1 MSPDGDEDKKILRVE
16 TEKQPKC
23 LHCKLDCQFKG
34 KDKGPKIGDLVSA
47 PKECGYRMRLQETAG
62 RLTTSLSQ
70 HVAAMN
76 RTLANVQA
84 IKLGGLIRAEFG
96 AITELNKYYQQ
107 QMGTIAASAARLS
120 EINRSLQ
127 LRPIFE
133 SYQYL
138 QPQFELVRNAA
149 RLMSVSA
156 SLYFPSQ
163 EFKVLQKSIKIPK
176 ESAAMKLIERLIV
189 CQKGKDGWTEFQILC
204 KEILA
209 YLFTPPLVEPVE
221 QERTETGLHVRDLIM
236 DIPYALTGFW
246 GYIRDKFDSSAL
258 VVECKNYSSPV
269 EGNQIV
275 ISSKY
280 LGRNRLGRFGIVLSR
295 SDPAESAHKETRRLW
310 NEDEKMI
317 LCLKD
322 DHLIKMLQLKETTKK
337 PEIVIDNVIHE
348 FLRSLE

>member
-1 MSPDGDEDKKILRVE
+1 MSPSGEKDEKIVRVE
-16 TEKQPKC
+16 IEKQPRC
-23 LHCKLDCQFKG
+23 LNCKLECQFKG
-34 KDKGPKIGDLVSA
+34 KDKGPKIGDLVNV
-47 PKECGYRMRLQETAG
+47 PKECSYRMQFQQTAERLA
-62 RLTTSLSQ
+62 TSLSQ

-76 RTLANVQA
+76 RAFASAPAFNLGMLTQQEYKA
-84 IKLGGLIRAEFG
+84 IA
-96 AITELNKYYQQ
+96 ELNKYYNQ
-107 QMGTIAASAARLS
+107 QMQTIAAFGARLS
-120 EINRSLQ
+120 EITQSLQ
-127 LRPIFE
+127 LKPIFE

-138 QPQFELVRNAA
+138 QPQFEMARNAA
-149 RLMSVSA
+149 RLMLISTP
-156 SLYFPSQ
+156 LYFPSQ
-163 EFKVLQKSIKIPK
+163 EFKVLEKPIKISKRSP
-176 ESAAMKLIERLIV
+176 AMKLIERLRA

-209 YLFTPPLVEPVE
+209 YLFVPPLLEPVE

-236 DIPYALTGFW
+236 DVPYALTGFW

-258 VVECKNYSSPV
+258 VVECKNYSTPV

-295 SDPAESAHKETRRLW
+295 SDPAESAYKETRRLW
-310 NEDEKMI
+310 NEDEKMV

-322 DHLIKMLQLKETTKK
+322 DHLIKMLQLKEITKK
-337 PEIVIDNVIHE
+337 PEIVIDHVIHA

>member
-1 MSPDGDEDKKILRVE
+1 MSPDDDKDEKIVRVE
-16 TEKQPKC
+16 IEKRPRC
-23 LHCKLDCQFKG
+23 LDCKFECEFKG
-34 KDKGPKIGDLVSA
+34 KDKGPKIGDLVNV
-47 PKECGYRMRLQETAG
+47 PKECSYRVQLQETAG
-62 RLTTSLSQ
+62 RLATSLSQ

-76 RTLANVQA
+76 RTLANVQV
-84 IKLGGLIRAEFG
+84 IKLGRLTQAEFG
-96 AITELNKYYQQ
+96 AIAELNKYYQQ
-107 QMGTIAASAARLS
+107 QMQTIAASVARLS
-120 EINRSLQ
+120 EINWSLH
-127 LRPIFE
+127 LKPIFE

-138 QPQFELVRNAA
+138 QPQFEMVRNAA
-149 RLMSVSA
+149 RLMSVSTT
-156 SLYFPSQ
+156 LYFPFQ
-163 EFKVLQKSIKIPK
+163 EFKVLQKAIKIPK
-176 ESAAMKLIERLIV
+176 ESAAMKLIERLTV
-189 CQKGKDGWTEFQILC
+189 CQKGKDGWTEFQTLC

-209 YLFTPPLVEPVE
+209 YLFAPPLMEPVE

-258 VVECKNYSSPV
+258 VVECKNYSLPI

-310 NEDEKMI
+310 SEDEKMI

-322 DHLIKMLQLKETTKK
+322 DHLIKMLQLKETTRK
-337 PEIVIDNVIHE
+337 PEIVIDHVIHE